1 VSKKKVSCANR
12 AIVYPISH
20 ALQMQSSW
28 FGFPRASAAQSHFS
42 ENLARNYRCLP
53 HSNLPA
59 VHIAT
64 SSDSGDVLRPM
75 GACPMVGGDSAPL
88 RHFDLAVKLRTSGRS
103 KCTWDGCE
111 QTSPGDE
118 ELRAHLDDHSSDA
131 LAHWTLGSKCTW
143 QGCKSKAVFKALSL
157 FKHHLLNIHTNPLLC
172 TQPRCSY
179 KKPFKN
185 KHELERHN
193 STQHSVERRWECPYD
208 SCPSESRTFAR
219 KDKWLKHIRETQ
231 HENDAF
237 CPFYHCSLIAARS
250 GKSFESRKEIGEH
263 FSDYHAGRAV
273 DGYGCGLGSCEN
285 SGRRDRWDLF
295 GLWEHLCEQ
304 HNIYHSTIDLENELT
319 TDHIYRLQHVPSR
332 NLNKWVHCKICASQT
347 GYQTPLDATTSSFP
361 SSPTASF

>member
-1 VSKKKVSCANR
+1 V
-12 AIVYPISH
+12 
-20 ALQMQSSW
+20 
-28 FGFPRASAAQSHFS
+28 
-42 ENLARNYRCLP
+42 P
-53 HSNLPA
+53 HSFESSPSTYR
-59 VHIAT
+59 HIPGLGGCSAPHEYMP
-64 SSDSGDVLRPM
+64 DDG
-75 GACPMVGGDSAPL
+75 MVGEGSAPL
-88 RHFDLAVKLRTSGRS
+88 QHFDRAAKLRTSSGRS

-111 QTSPGDE
+111 QISQGDE
-118 ELRAHLDDHSSDA
+118 ELRAHLDDHSNDC
-131 LAHWTLGSKCTW
+131 LAHWTPGSKCTW
-143 QGCKSKAVFKALSL
+143 QGCKSKAAFKALSL

-219 KDKWLKHIRETQ
+219 KDKWLQHIRETQ

-237 CPFYHCSLIAARS
+237 CPFYHCSHKAAQS
-250 GKSFESRKEIGEH
+250 SKSFESRKEIGKH
-263 FSDYHAGRAV
+263 FSNYHAGRAV

-295 GLWEHLCEQ
+295 GFQKHLSGQ
-304 HNIYHSTIDLENELT
+304 HNISFGWFDLET
-319 TDHIYRLQHVPSR
+319 YFKATDHIFRLWHIPSW
-332 NLNKWVHCKICASQT
+332 NLNKWVDCKICTSQT

-361 SSPTASF
+361 SSATASF